1 MVGLVAGT
9 YSMKVVGVDADKKE
23 MAASGEA
30 INMEVVNYK
39 REGFAF
45 LNRTAGVGAY
55 NNDGSLKSGARVL
68 YVTAATAKT
77 ITCKVITNEK
87 GATTECTGIQTILDA
102 YQKGYDST
110 PAVFRLIGT
119 IKLSDLD
126 HISSKEEGLQIK
138 SNKDNELNITIEGI
152 GEDAT
157 IKDLGILA
165 HAARSLELR
174 NFAIMNFMDDA
185 VSVDNDN
192 KNVWIHH
199 LDIFYG
205 QPGSDS
211 DQAKGD
217 GTVDVKT
224 NSQYITVS
232 YNHFWDSGK
241 SSLCGMKSESG
252 PNYISYDH
260 NWFDHSDSRHPRVRT
275 MTVHV
280 WNNYYDG
287 ISKYGVGATFG
298 SSVFVENNYFR
309 NCKFP
314 MLSSLQGNDVY
325 AGTSQ
330 YKADNNTFS
339 GESGGSIKSFG
350 NVITGAQ

>member
-1 MVGLVAGT
+1 MKPRKLILAMMLALTSFNSWAQASNYPSDYYMPANGL
-9 YSMKVVGVDADKKE
+9 
-23 MAASGEA
+23 SGEA
-30 INMEVVNYK
+30 LKTALYK
-39 REGFAF
+39 P
-45 LNRTAGVGAY
+45 T
-55 NNDGSLKSGARVL
+55 
-68 YVTAATAKT
+68 
-77 ITCKVITNEK
+77 
-87 GATTECTGIQTILDA
+87 
-102 YQKGYDST
+102 
-110 PAVFRLIGT
+110 VFRLIGT

-157 IKDLGILA
+157 IKDFGILA

-260 NWFDHSDSRHPRVRT
+260 NWFDH
-275 MTVHV
+275 
-280 WNNYYDG
+280 
-287 ISKYGVGATFG
+287 
-298 SSVFVENNYFR
+298 
-309 NCKFP
+309 
-314 MLSSLQGNDVY
+314 
-325 AGTSQ
+325 
-330 YKADNNTFS
+330 
-339 GESGGSIKSFG
+339 
-350 NVITGAQ
+350 